1 MPGKYF
7 SSKPFEFVFL
17 DILQRKGKN
26 TLVCDFVAC
35 PFTDNMQTRLKKL
48 RLLIPFRHS
57 KFHAERGIKLLKG
70 LFAIHNSRP
79 LKKTWHQME
88 YLIIK
93 ITVFN
98 WLCFSLFLSFSGNSY
113 WRTTNWLE
121 LMPYIITV
129 LPNVA
134 KSGLSPTLLAS
145 CESSIVPHSRLR
157 IFHCSTSTMHEC
169 C

>member
-35 PFTDNMQTRLKKL
+35 PFTDNIQTRLKKL

-98 WLCFSLFLSFSGNSY
+98 WLYVFHFSFLLAEIAIG
-113 WRTTNWLE
+113 E
-121 LMPYIITV
+121 QQI
-129 LPNVA
+129 
-134 KSGLSPTLLAS
+134 GLSS
-145 CESSIVPHSRLR
+145 CHI
-157 IFHCSTSTMHEC
+157 
-169 C
+169 

>member
-1 MPGKYF
+1 MPN
-7 SSKPFEFVFL
+7 EVFVE
-17 DILQRKGKN
+17 RR
-26 TLVCDFVAC
+26 
-35 PFTDNMQTRLKKL
+35 FT
-48 RLLIPFRHS
+48 
-57 KFHAERGIKLLKG
+57 
-70 LFAIHNSRP
+70 IHNSRP

-145 CESSIVPHSRLR
+145 CESSIVPHSRLW

-169 C
+169 CWKWKFKIRSEITTLIKWLEVDWT